1 MPAPQQVTLAVYNSA
16 GELVRTLFDGG
27 AQVYPGAMTLSSGLL
42 SPGTPLTVSIPGYF
56 VGAGQVLLASLAWD
70 GTNNN
75 GQPVSGGMYSIILT
89 ITDPWGRVST
99 LQQVVQALPQE
110 PTSVLLVFNSAGEE
124 VQRLLPPA
132 SLGGARISSL
142 DLGTGSLLVDGQG
155 ANGGSSH
162 PLKLTLHSE
171 TGSSATLDW
180 NGLNAL
186 GRPVDPGVYTLELV
200 TTVPNGN
207 GTLIVATR
215 SVQVLK
221 GDSNQWGT
229 VEVAPQPWTG
239 GSPLH
244 IRFLPSPGL
253 QVQAD
258 LFNVAGELVRQAE
271 VPGDGGEL
279 DLEARGLAPGIY
291 LLELKKVQGAG
302 VLSRLQRKVA
312 LLE

>member
-1 MPAPQQVTLAVYNSA
+1 MAVYNSA
-16 GELVRTLFDGG
+16 GELVRTLFNGG

-56 VGAGQVLLASLAWD
+56 VGAGQVPLASLAWD

-75 GQPVSGGMYSIILT
+75 GQAVGGGMYSIILT

-110 PTSVLLVFNSAGEE
+110 PSSALLIFNSAGEE

-142 DLGTGSLLVDGQG
+142 DLGAGSLLVDGQG
-155 ANGGSSH
+155 ANGGSGE

-171 TGSSATLDW
+171 FGSSAMLDW

-200 TTVPNGN
+200 TTAPDGN
-207 GTLIVATR
+207 GTLIIATR

-221 GDSNQWGT
+221 SGARLLQDLG
-229 VEVAPQPWTG
+229 VAPQPWTPAG
-239 GSPLH
+239 GPLH
-244 IRFLPSPGL
+244 LRFKPCPGL
-253 QVQAD
+253 QVVAS
-258 LFNVAGELVRQAE
+258 LYNVAGELVRQAGA
-271 VPGDGGEL
+271 PGVGGGM

-291 LLELKKVQGAG
+291 LLQARLMQGAG
-302 VLSRLQRKVA
+302 VLDRATVKVA
-312 LLE
+312 LMP